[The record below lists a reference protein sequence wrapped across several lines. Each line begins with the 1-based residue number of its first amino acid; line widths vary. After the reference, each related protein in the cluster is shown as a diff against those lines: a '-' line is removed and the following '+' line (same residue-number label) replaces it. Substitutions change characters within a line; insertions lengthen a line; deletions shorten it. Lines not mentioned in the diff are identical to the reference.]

1 MPKSKANFDDIR
13 ARADRLI
20 TSLADRDALFE
31 TWDKMYRLEPE
42 GVPTDDYVQELY
54 DPTPHNVVEMIARMY
69 ASNPPTISVPSP
81 SGKKAEREKADRV
94 ERFLRALVYS
104 SDRVRGKKM
113 AADLLRAISIFD
125 EETILIDN
133 WGMLDPNALCPF
145 ILEVPHPKLCYVE
158 YGRRGV
164 RQHAYRATLTL
175 GDIRDYYGEK
185 DTAFLTGADD
195 DELTVVDWVDKTTRC
210 AWVEEQAAQPICL
223 QDHNLG
229 FVPRQAQLCTAP
241 SFEVEQQHKRMSLLY
256 TLNQAKLWQAACL
269 SLTLANSNTFALL
282 NPQWVKKSINPV
294 ADRGMRI
301 NLSET
306 GRVHIIAAQ
315 EDISVLQKQ
324 LIPPEQMQM
333 LAQIAVLSEAST
345 MPKILAG
352 TAPFSGITASATH
365 ILSTNAALVARP
377 IAESAGWALS
387 SALSIILKWIVQSG
401 KPVKVRGEQTME
413 ELAPSD
419 ILAVGE
425 DPYIEIV
432 FKPDVSMER
441 QVNVQIAQAL
451 RTLGAGFDT
460 IFELLEQAGIIRSAE
475 EARKDMLVT
484 RFIELNLKD
493 FAAEAAKEAGAQLKE
508 AKAVGLP
515 PALTVEG
522 AGQAPPMVEQ
532 PPAMVGQPTEAQPMA
547 QAGQEVQ
554 GVPF

>member
-1 MPKSKANFDDIR
+1 MTKSKANFDDIKT
-13 ARADRLI
+13 RADRLI
-20 TSLADRDALFE
+20 ASLADRDTLFDA
-31 TWDKMYRLEPE
+31 WDKMYRLEPS
-42 GVPTDDYVQELY
+42 GLPTDDYVQELY

-69 ASNPPTISVPSP
+69 AANPPTISVPGSDRR
-81 SGKKAEREKADRV
+81 GREKADKV
-94 ERFLRALVYS
+94 ERFLRALLFS

-113 AADLLRAISIFD
+113 ASDLLRAIAIFD
-125 EETILIDN
+125 EETIIIDN
-133 WGMLDPNALCPF
+133 WGMLDPDALCPF
-145 ILEVPHPKLCYVE
+145 ILEVPHPKLCYAE

-175 GDIRDYYGEK
+175 GGIRDYYGEK
-185 DTAFLTGADD
+185 DTVFLSGADD
-195 DELTVVDWVDKTTRC
+195 DELTVVDWVDRTTRC
-210 AWVEEQAAQPICL
+210 VWVEEQAAQPIRL

-241 SFEVEQQHKRMSLLY
+241 SFEVEQQHRRMSLLF

-282 NPQWVKKSINPV
+282 NPQWVKKSVNPV

-315 EDISVLQKQ
+315 EDLSVLQKQ
-324 LIPPEQMQM
+324 LIPPEQLQM
-333 LAQIAVLSEAST
+333 LAQIATLSEAST

-352 TAPFSGITASATH
+352 ATPFSGITASATH

-387 SALSIILKWIVQSG
+387 SALSIILKWIIKGG
-401 KPVKVRGEQTME
+401 KPVKVRGEQGLE
-413 ELAPSD
+413 EIAPSD

-425 DPYIEIV
+425 DPYIEAV

-451 RTLGAGFDT
+451 RALGAGFDT
-460 IFELLEQAGIIRSAE
+460 IFELLEEAGIVRSAE
-475 EARKDMLVT
+475 EARRDMLVT

-493 FAAEAAKEAGAQLKE
+493 FATEAAKEAGAQLKE
-508 AKAVGLP
+508 ARAIGLP
-515 PALTVEG
+515 PALTIEG
-522 AGQAPPMVEQ
+522 AGQPPPMVEQ
-532 PPAMVGQPTEAQPMA
+532 PAETQEAS
-547 QAGQEVQ
+547 